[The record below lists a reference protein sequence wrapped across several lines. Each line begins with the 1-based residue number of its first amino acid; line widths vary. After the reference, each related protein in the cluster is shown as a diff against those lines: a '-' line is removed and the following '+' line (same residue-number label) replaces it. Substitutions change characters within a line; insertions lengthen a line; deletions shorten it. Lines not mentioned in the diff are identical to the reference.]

1 MVFISVFVYFFS
13 INKDQTIQTVSLPVT
28 NKVVIIDAGH
38 GSTDEGGVAYCYLIK
53 KQLFLNVKKV
63 IKSNFIN
70 KN

>member
-38 GSTDEGGVAYCYLIK
+38 GSTDEGG
-53 KQLFLNVKKV
+53 
-63 IKSNFIN
+63 
-70 KN
+70 

>member
-38 GSTDEGGVAYCYLIK
+38 GSPDEGGSLLLFNK
-53 KQLFLNVKKV
+53 KATIPLQIL
-63 IKSNFIN
+63 
-70 KN
+70 